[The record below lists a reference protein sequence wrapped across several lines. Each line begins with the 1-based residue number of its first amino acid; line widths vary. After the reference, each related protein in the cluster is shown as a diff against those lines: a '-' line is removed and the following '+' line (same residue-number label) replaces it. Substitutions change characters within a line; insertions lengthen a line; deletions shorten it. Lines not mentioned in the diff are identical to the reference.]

1 MQSGTQ
7 QIKSTTSKSYPVVRR
22 TMLDVL
28 LRLMTNVVL
37 GSIGPRKIFAGPW
50 PIGVLQ
56 KMLWL
61 FLVNPPYPPVR
72 P

>member
-1 MQSGTQ
+1 
-7 QIKSTTSKSYPVVRR
+7 
-22 TMLDVL
+22 MLDVL

-56 KMLWL
+56 KICFFFFRAQF
-61 FLVNPPYPPVR
+61 FLRWGEQVINNYHWRVTEDALVVFG
-72 P
+72 

>member
-1 MQSGTQ
+1 
-7 QIKSTTSKSYPVVRR
+7 
-22 TMLDVL
+22 MLDVL